1 MTEVA
6 QLIEKIKNKYP
17 LGIEQKKI
25 AIAIGVTPQWIS
37 ECKKD
42 NTKKLSVDKLDKLR
56 ELAE

>member
-25 AIAIGVTPQWIS
+25 AKAIGVTPQWLS

-42 NTKKLSVDKLDKLR
+42 YTKNLSEDKLDKLR
-56 ELAE
+56 ELAK